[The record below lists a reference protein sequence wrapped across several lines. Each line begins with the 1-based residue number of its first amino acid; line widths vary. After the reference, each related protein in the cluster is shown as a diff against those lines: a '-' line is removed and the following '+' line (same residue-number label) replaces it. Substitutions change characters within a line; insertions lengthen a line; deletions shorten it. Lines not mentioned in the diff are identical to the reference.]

1 MLNPDTVR
9 ADFPLL
15 GRTVRGG
22 KPLVYLDSGATAQKP
37 QQVID
42 AESAFYA
49 QTNAAV
55 HRGAHQIA
63 EEATEA
69 YESSRTVVAEFV
81 GADVDEIVWT
91 KNATEALNLVAYG
104 FLNASLA
111 AAAAPGSPAAEV
123 VSPEARTRYALVPGD
138 EIVVS
143 EAEHHAN
150 LVPWQQLAAKT
161 GATLRW
167 IGVTAEGRLDPETY
181 SVIGDRTRVLA
192 ITHAS
197 NVTGAITDVAALVA
211 RARAVGA
218 YVVLDACQT
227 AAHMPVDLHAL
238 DVDFAAFSAHKMV
251 GPTGVGALYGRR
263 ELLEDLP
270 PFLTGG
276 SMVEVVTMEAT
287 SFMPPPQRFEAGTQ
301 MVAQVVGFRAA
312 VEYLRELGMEH
323 VAAHEAAMT
332 RLLLE
337 GIASVPGVRVLGPQ
351 DAADRLAVVA
361 FEVDGVHPHDV
372 GQVLDNAGV
381 AVRVGHHCAQPIHRR
396 LGVHASARASAG
408 VYTTVADVEAFIE
421 GLHEV
426 VRFFAT
432 PETPTMQASAVESGT
447 GRV

>member
-1 MLNPDTVR
+1 MFDPDTIR

-15 GRTVRGG
+15 GRTVRDG

-37 QQVID
+37 QPVID
-42 AESAFYA
+42 AELAFYT
-49 QTNAAV
+49 QSNAAV
-55 HRGAHQIA
+55 HRGAHQLA

-69 YESSRTVVAEFV
+69 YEFARTAVANFV
-81 GADVDEIVWT
+81 GADEDEIVWT
-91 KNATEALNLVAYG
+91 KNATEALNLIAHG

-111 AAAAPGSPAAEV
+111 ASAKTTGGGSASDV
-123 VSPEARTRYALVPGD
+123 VSDAAQERYGLRAGD

-167 IGVTAEGRLDPETY
+167 IGLTDEGRLDPETY
-181 SVIGDRTRVLA
+181 SVIGPRTRILA

-197 NVTGAITDVAALVA
+197 NVTGAITDVPELVR

-251 GPTGVGALYGRR
+251 GPTGVGALFGKR

-276 SMVEVVTMEAT
+276 SMVEVVTMEST

-301 MVAQVVGFRAA
+301 MVAQVIGFRAA
-312 VEYLRELGMEH
+312 VEYLDALGMDQ
-323 VAAHEAAMT
+323 VAAHEAEMAQRMID
-332 RLLLE
+332 
-337 GIASVPGVRVLGPQ
+337 GIVGVPGVRLLGSQ
-351 DAADRLAVVA
+351 DSADRLAVVA
-361 FEVDGVHPHDV
+361 FEVESVHPHDV
-372 GQVLDNAGV
+372 GQVLDSLGV

-408 VYTTVADVEAFIE
+408 VYTTAADVDAFIA

-426 VRFFAT
+426 RRFFGLA
-432 PETPTMQASAVESGT
+432 ESAAPAARGGV
-447 GRV
+447 

>member
-1 MLNPDTVR
+1 MFDPDAIR

-15 GRTVRGG
+15 GRTVRDG
-22 KPLVYLDSGATAQKP
+22 KSLVYLDSGATAQKP
-37 QQVID
+37 QPVID
-42 AESAFYA
+42 AELAFYT
-49 QTNAAV
+49 QSNAAV
-55 HRGAHQIA
+55 HRGAHQLA

-69 YESSRTVVAEFV
+69 YEFARTAVANFV
-81 GADVDEIVWT
+81 GADEDEIVWT
-91 KNATEALNLVAYG
+91 KNATEALNLIAHG

-111 AAAAPGSPAAEV
+111 ASAKTTGSGSASDV
-123 VSPEARTRYALVPGD
+123 VSDAAQERYGLRAGD

-167 IGVTAEGRLDPETY
+167 IGLTDEGRLDPETY
-181 SVIGDRTRVLA
+181 SVIGPRTRILA

-197 NVTGAITDVAALVA
+197 NVTGAITDVPELVR

-251 GPTGVGALYGRR
+251 GPTGVGALFGKR

-276 SMVEVVTMEAT
+276 SMVEVVTMEST

-301 MVAQVVGFRAA
+301 MVAQVIGFRAA
-312 VEYLRELGMEH
+312 VEYLDALGMDQ
-323 VAAHEAAMT
+323 VAAHEAEMAQRMID
-332 RLLLE
+332 
-337 GIASVPGVRVLGPQ
+337 GIADVPGVRLLGPQ
-351 DAADRLAVVA
+351 DSADRLAVVA
-361 FEVDGVHPHDV
+361 FEVESVHPHDV
-372 GQVLDNAGV
+372 GQVLDSLGV

-408 VYTTVADVEAFIE
+408 VYTTAADVDAFIA

-426 VRFFAT
+426 RRFFGLA
-432 PETPTMQASAVESGT
+432 ESAAPAVRG
-447 GRV
+447 GV

>member
-1 MLNPDTVR
+1 MLNPDTVK

-42 AESAFYA
+42 AELRFYA
-49 QTNAAV
+49 ETNAAV

-69 YESSRTVVAEFV
+69 YETSRDVVAEFV
-81 GADVDEIVWT
+81 GADAAEIVWT

-111 AAAAPGSPAAEV
+111 AAAAPGSAAAAAV
-123 VSPEARTRYALVPGD
+123 TPEAIQRYALVPGD
-138 EIVVS
+138 EIVLS

-150 LVPWQQLAAKT
+150 LVPWQQLAQKT

-167 IGVTAEGRLDPETY
+167 ISVTAQGRLDPETF
-181 SVIGDRTRVLA
+181 SVIGERTRILA

-197 NVTGAITDVAALVA
+197 NVTGAITDVEALVA
-211 RARAVGA
+211 RARKVGA

-251 GPTGVGALYGRR
+251 GPTGVGALYGRHA
-263 ELLEDLP
+263 LLEDLP

-276 SMVEVVTMEAT
+276 SMVEVVTMETT

-301 MVAQVVGFRAA
+301 MVAQVVGFAAA
-312 VEYLRELGMEH
+312 VKYLRELGMDQ
-323 VAAHEAAMT
+323 VAAHESQMT
-332 RLLLE
+332 QRLLE
-337 GIASVPGVRVLGPQ
+337 GISLVPGVRVLGPE
-351 DAADRLAVVA
+351 DATDRLAVVA

-372 GQVLDNAGV
+372 GQVLDDAGV

-408 VYTTVADVEAFIE
+408 VYTTAADVDAFIA

-426 VRFFAT
+426 RRFFAA
-432 PETPTMQASAVESGT
+432 PSDT
-447 GRV
+447 GGH